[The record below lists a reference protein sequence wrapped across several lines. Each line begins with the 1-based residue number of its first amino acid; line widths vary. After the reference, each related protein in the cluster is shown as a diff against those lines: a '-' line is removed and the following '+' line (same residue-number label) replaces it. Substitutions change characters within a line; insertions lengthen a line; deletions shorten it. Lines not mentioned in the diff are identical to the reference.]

1 MTYIDKAVLIM
12 NAVLGY
18 ERFKHSKGDKFI
30 EDTKMDV
37 GYFPDEFIN
46 LMITK
51 LYTYVDYL
59 KNQPIPIARQYSNEI
74 SRKSKY

>member
-1 MTYIDKAVLIM
+1 M
-12 NAVLGY
+12 NAVSGY

-30 EDTKMDV
+30 EDTKTDS

-59 KNQPIPIARQYSNEI
+59 KKSANSN
-74 SRKSKY
+74 SKAVQQ

>member
-1 MTYIDKAVLIM
+1 MTKIDKAVAIM
-12 NAVLGY
+12 NAVSGY
-18 ERFKHSKGDKFI
+18 ERYKSSQGDKFI
-30 EDTKMDV
+30 EDTKTDS

-46 LMITK
+46 LMITN

>member
-1 MTYIDKAVLIM
+1 MTKIDKAVAIM
-12 NAVLGY
+12 NAVSGY
-18 ERFKHSKGDKFI
+18 ERYKSSQGDKFI
-30 EDTKMDV
+30 EDTKTDS
-37 GYFPDEFIN
+37 GYFHDEFIN